1 MNAWWMMIVGVLL
14 SAISGGAT
22 ALAVSLV
29 HGSGLAQALL
39 SYPLGGMLA
48 IIAFATLG
56 LGRQDDRRF

>member
-1 MNAWWMMIVGVLL
+1 MKAWWTMIVGVLV

-29 HGSGLAQALL
+29 HGHGLVHALL

-48 IIAFATLG
+48 IMAFAALS
-56 LGRQDDRRF
+56 LARRNTGHW

>member
-1 MNAWWMMIVGVLL
+1 MIIGMLL

-29 HGSGLAQALL
+29 HGNGVLHAVL

-48 IIAFATLG
+48 IVAFVALS
-56 LGRQDDRRF
+56 LSRPAVGRF